1 MPDETLEN
9 LIGRRLNELRKIRG
23 VTLDRLAEDTGFT
36 KGYLSKIENA
46 KKLPP
51 IETLSKI
58 AAALNTEIS
67 YFFQK
72 NDDVETDDDSFSI
85 VRAQE
90 RQKVIRGG
98 SSFGYDYES
107 IAYKKAKKS
116 IEPFIFTFPENLDS
130 DTYFSHEGEEMIFI
144 LSGTVQF
151 EVAGKSAIL
160 SAGDCVYFDSIVKH
174 RGRALGGEATA
185 LVVIY
190 QPENAA
196 S

>member
-1 MPDETLEN
+1 MNTEAIETL
-9 LIGRRLNELRKIRG
+9 ISRRLKELRKIRG
-23 VTLDRLAEDTGFT
+23 ITLDSLAIETGFT
-36 KGYLSKIENA
+36 KGYLSKIENG

-58 AAALNTEIS
+58 SKALNTEIS

-72 NDDVETDDDSFSI
+72 DEELQPTNDSYSI

-90 RQKVIRGG
+90 RKRVVRGG

-116 IEPFIFTFPENLDS
+116 FEPFIFTFPENLEIDE
-130 DTYFSHEGEEMIFI
+130 YFSHEGEEMLFI
-144 LSGTVQF
+144 LSGTVEF
-151 EVAGKSAIL
+151 DIEGKTVFL
-160 SAGDCVYFDSIVKH
+160 SPGDCVYIDSIIRH
-174 RGRALGGEATA
+174 RGKAVGGEATA

-190 QPENAA
+190 QPE
-196 S
+196 SK

>member
-1 MPDETLEN
+1 MSTEPIEN
-9 LIGRRLNELRKIRG
+9 LISRRLKELRKIRG
-23 VTLDRLAEDTGFT
+23 MTLDSLAKQTRFT
-36 KGYLSKIENA
+36 KGYLSKIENT
-46 KKLPP
+46 KKIPP

-72 NDDVETDDDSFSI
+72 DEELEAVDDAYSI

-90 RQKVIRGG
+90 RKRVVRGG

-107 IAYKKAKKS
+107 IAYKKVKKS
-116 IEPFIFTFPENLDS
+116 MEPFIFTFPENLDS
-130 DTYFSHEGEEMIFI
+130 NKYFSHKGEEMLFI
-144 LSGTVQF
+144 LSGTVEF
-151 EVAGKSAIL
+151 DIEDKSVIL
-160 SAGDCVYFDSIVKH
+160 SPGDCVYIDSIIQH

-190 QPENAA
+190 QPD
-196 S
+196 SG